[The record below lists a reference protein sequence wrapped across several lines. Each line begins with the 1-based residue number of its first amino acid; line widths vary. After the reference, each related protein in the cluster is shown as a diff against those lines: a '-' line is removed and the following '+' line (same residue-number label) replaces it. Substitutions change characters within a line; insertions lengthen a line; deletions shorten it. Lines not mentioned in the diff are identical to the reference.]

1 MLIEGDDG
9 AYRQLSLSRPNAICL
24 HAAVCGGRFGTVH
37 WASRA
42 QQQGSSSGASGSGGS
57 VWELMPEERRQ
68 ALGGGI
74 GTASAEGLPAVHC
87 YPLQYIVDNQVAMAG
102 RHSHFGCAS
111 QLLLGRAEC
120 ACTLARPC
128 HYTQHRLCSH
138 ARRFGVHGIDLLTVN
153 VAGAELEVLKGV
165 DFSRLAVKVLAVG
178 RSSSST
184 NNSSSGNSEQQG
196 GSQAAAIAALLAQAG
211 FEAVPAGPG
220 EQMQPQGSWTVFVNS
235 HLRHHLRQALE
246 A

>member
-42 QQQGSSSGASGSGGS
+42 QQQGSSGASGSGGS
-57 VWELMPEERRQ
+57 VWELMPEE
-68 ALGGGI
+68 
-74 GTASAEGLPAVHC
+74 
-87 YPLQYIVDNQVAMAG
+87 
-102 RHSHFGCAS
+102 
-111 QLLLGRAEC
+111 
-120 ACTLARPC
+120 
-128 HYTQHRLCSH
+128 
-138 ARRFGVHGIDLLTVN
+138 RRFGVHGIDLLTVN

-184 NNSSSGNSEQQG
+184 NNSSSGDSEQQG

-211 FEAVPAGPG
+211 FEAAPAGPG

-235 HLRHHLRQALE
+235 HLQHHLRQALE